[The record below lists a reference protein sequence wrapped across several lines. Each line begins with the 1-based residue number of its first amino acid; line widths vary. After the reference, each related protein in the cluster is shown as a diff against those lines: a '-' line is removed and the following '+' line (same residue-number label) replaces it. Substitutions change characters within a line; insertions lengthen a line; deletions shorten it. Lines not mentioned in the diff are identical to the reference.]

1 MTANTPAN
9 GFGFIKLIN
18 TRLPILFQ
26 YIQSK
31 DIAGRD
37 LSVLLCCLYF
47 TNWKTGKCRV
57 TTRRLSDTLSTA
69 QTNIRA
75 SIRRLRA
82 CKLIAEAQDRDGT
95 SYLIPHPKLFQC
107 STGRAR
113 GLLLRAFYLDVYGPS
128 FHELVE
134 DEELEAADSRFSPET
149 FTPGTFIPAGD
160 DFDDSDI
167 DDLEL
172 DDQP

>member
-9 GFGFIKLIN
+9 SFGFIKLVN
-18 TRLPILFQ
+18 NKLPILFQ

-37 LSVLLCCLYF
+37 LCVLLCCLYF

-107 STGRAR
+107 STGKAR
-113 GLLLRAFYLDVYGPS
+113 GSLLKAFYLDVYGPD
-128 FHELVE
+128 FQELVE
-134 DEELEAADSRFSPET
+134 DDELDTVNATGSRFSPET
-149 FTPGTFIPAGD
+149 FMPAGD
-160 DFDDSDI
+160 NFDDP
-167 DDLEL
+167 DLEDAEP
-172 DDQP
+172 DDEA